1 MAGLPQVQLCP
12 QWDATCSAY
21 VVQAKAPYN
30 IPELQKRLIPC
41 GAYVPVEKIRDF
53 RDQYLWDED
62 YGSSSSEDLNDALDT
77 QLHINSFPRGQTFLD
92 FLPLPVPYDGVSNL
106 TARVFPVTVISTD
119 GSTKPIMFGLII
131 AKVLPSGFPF
141 EPVPLTQQRIRDH
154 FKKSRACC
162 ETGFQEGIALGPQ

>member
-1 MAGLPQVQLCP
+1 MAGLPQVQGCP
-12 QWDATCSAY
+12 QGDVTCSAY

-53 RDQYLWDED
+53 RDQYLSYEE

-106 TARVFPVTVISTD
+106 PARVFPVTVISTD

-131 AKVLPSGFPF
+131 AKVLPSGLFF
-141 EPVPLTQQRIRDH
+141 GSNPLTQQRIKDY
-154 FKKSRACC
+154 
-162 ETGFQEGIALGPQ
+162 FQESQSLLCEKRFRKELP